1 MKQLNVRRCK
11 RLRVAKE
18 NLNTYAKTMAKWMLE
33 WTELI
38 NNIDDKI
45 AASGQD

>member
-1 MKQLNVRRCK
+1 
-11 RLRVAKE
+11 
-18 NLNTYAKTMAKWMLE
+18 MAKWMLE

-45 AASGQD
+45 AASGQDWDFDFALINPHFCITYAA